1 MLTTEKLL
9 LLNRL
14 EALIVLSVLF
24 RTFSSFTVF
33 EIWSFHR
40 NVRPYHAHN
49 VWKTIY
55 ILHILFRG
63 LATQVSEHARMT
75 LCCFTAC
82 PTSPRWMWECCTCVP
97 VLRSRVLE
105 HVRTGALV
113 CSQIRRPCLN
123 SKVRMSSVAPWRDLE
138 AANSVGTLRWSG
150 SDSSHCVTLLRYS
163 DEISALMM

>member
-49 VWKTIY
+49 V
-55 ILHILFRG
+55 
-63 LATQVSEHARMT
+63 
-75 LCCFTAC
+75 
-82 PTSPRWMWECCTCVP
+82 
-97 VLRSRVLE
+97 
-105 HVRTGALV
+105 
-113 CSQIRRPCLN
+113 
-123 SKVRMSSVAPWRDLE
+123 
-138 AANSVGTLRWSG
+138 
-150 SDSSHCVTLLRYS
+150 
-163 DEISALMM
+163 